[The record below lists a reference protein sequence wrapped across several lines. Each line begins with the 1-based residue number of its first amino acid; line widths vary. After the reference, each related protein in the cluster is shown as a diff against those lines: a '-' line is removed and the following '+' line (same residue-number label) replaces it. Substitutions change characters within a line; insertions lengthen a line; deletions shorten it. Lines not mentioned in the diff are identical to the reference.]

1 MRYAAITCTGNRPSY
16 VVPACAACQYIRTK
30 WFEYLAEKL
39 MVSFLLACGVVAD
52 RLHGSV
58 VGNIVSQSQKYHR
71 PLKKKEIM
79 KVSCLS

>member
-1 MRYAAITCTGNRPSY
+1 
-16 VVPACAACQYIRTK
+16 
-30 WFEYLAEKL
+30 

-79 KVSCLS
+79 KVSCLSWLNTEHFNYATSDMEQLTYQFSIKL